1 MTNSKFT
8 IAFLNSL
15 DRKTKNEIL
24 LNIANHYGI
33 AIDEAYDEV
42 TDVEA
47 ENIMDYI
54 TGSIRG
60 AVSLFYNKFKHNI
73 Q

>member
-1 MTNSKFT
+1 MTTQNLN

-15 DRKTKNEIL
+15 DLGTKNEIL

-33 AIDEAYDEV
+33 NIDEAKEEV
-42 TDVEA
+42 TDLEC

-54 TGSIRG
+54 TGNIRQ
-60 AVSLFYNKFKHNI
+60 AMSLLFNKFKSNI
-73 Q
+73 

>member
-24 LNIANHYGI
+24 SNIANHYGI
-33 AIDEAYDEV
+33 TIDEAYDEV

>member
-24 LNIANHYGI
+24 SNIANYYGI
-33 AIDEAYDEV
+33 TIDEAYDEV

>member
-33 AIDEAYDEV
+33 TIDEAYEEI
-42 TDVEA
+42 TDADA

-54 TGSIRG
+54 TGQIRG
-60 AVSLFYNKFKHNI
+60 AVSMLYNKFKYNV
-73 Q
+73 